1 MSPARTEAAP
11 APVVF
16 AGRFPVDDP
25 GAPVIT
31 EALPRAI
38 RPVDVSHWVIVDPVA
53 FPYEAMGERHWDAP
67 LSVILPPDLGS
78 DGLIAVLGGPLLSRL
93 TPFDVVVSP
102 PWLWKEVRQAYA
114 LAETQWRPPRSR
126 TDLVVRDL
134 VAAAEGADMLAG
146 MLSGRRTPDDS
157 VRMLSKWDVRSRR
170 PKGRYQAEVEML
182 QPMVRR
188 VLAAVPP
195 GRSRATIEF
204 SDDVHGFVSV
214 VGRAAA
220 EMLVARHDPAV
231 AAHAAMAY
239 PDFAVGSPGMAG
251 SLRLRAE
258 HADVAVG
265 RIEQPDSAPVDFLG
279 AVWAGLRVGGAMV
292 IVLRAGSENWT
303 LDRLSRLVLDVSAG
317 HAVLTDV
324 GGARDPGSGRASS
337 ALFAFTKIGAP
348 QTW

>member
-1 MSPARTEAAP
+1 M
-11 APVVF
+11 F

-38 RPVDVSHWVIVDPVA
+38 RPVDPSHWVIVDPVA

-67 LSVILPPDLGS
+67 VSVILPPDLGGE
-78 DGLIAVLGGPLLSRL
+78 GLIAVLGGPLLSRL

-102 PWLWKEVRQAYA
+102 PWLWKEVRQAFA

-134 VAAAEGADMLAG
+134 VAAAERADMLAG
-146 MLSGRRTPDDS
+146 LLTGSQTPDDS

-170 PKGRYQAEVEML
+170 PKGRYQAEVVML

-188 VLAAVPP
+188 ALAVVPP

-214 VGRAAA
+214 VGRTAA
-220 EMLVARHDPAV
+220 ETLVARHDPAV
-231 AAHAAMAY
+231 GAHAAMAY
-239 PDFAVGSPGMAG
+239 PDFAVGSPEVAG
-251 SLRLRAE
+251 SLRLRPE
-258 HADVAVG
+258 HADLAVG
-265 RIEQPDSAPVDFLG
+265 LIEQPDATSVEFLG
-279 AVWAGLRVGGAMV
+279 AVWAGLRVGGSMV
-292 IVLRAGSENWT
+292 VVLRAGAGTWT
-303 LDRLSRLVLDVSAG
+303 LDRLTRLVLDAAAG
-317 HAVLTDV
+317 QAVLTEV

-337 ALFAFTKIGAP
+337 ALFSYTKIGAP